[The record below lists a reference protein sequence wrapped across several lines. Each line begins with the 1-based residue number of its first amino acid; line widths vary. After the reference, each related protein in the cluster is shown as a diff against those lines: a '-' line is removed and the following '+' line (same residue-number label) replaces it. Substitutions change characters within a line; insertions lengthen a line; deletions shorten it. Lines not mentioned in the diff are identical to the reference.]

1 MFDRPINHQ
10 HAEQY
15 NSDRPIPSGDY
26 PVHIVV
32 SEYSISKNSGK
43 EMIKLELEITAGPF
57 ARRKLFQYITD
68 DEYADAKAI
77 SICESCGVAE
87 PTRIWPGLFQGLR
100 GVVHTKV
107 ELYNGEQQ
115 AKVSYWKKPEKDQS
129 HPPVDPAM
137 GPDTAAPNADD
148 IPF

>member
-1 MFDRPINHQ
+1 MFDRPINRQ
-10 HAEQY
+10 QAEQY

-32 SEYSISKNSGK
+32 SEHAISKNSGK
-43 EMIKLELEITAGPF
+43 EMIKLELRITAGPF
-57 ARRKLFQYITD
+57 AGRKLFQYITN

-107 ELYNGEQQ
+107 RLYNGEQQ
-115 AKVSYWKKPEKDQS
+115 AIVSYWKKPEKDQPHS
-129 HPPVDPAM
+129 PVDPAM
-137 GPDTAAPNADD
+137 GPANAPTNPDD